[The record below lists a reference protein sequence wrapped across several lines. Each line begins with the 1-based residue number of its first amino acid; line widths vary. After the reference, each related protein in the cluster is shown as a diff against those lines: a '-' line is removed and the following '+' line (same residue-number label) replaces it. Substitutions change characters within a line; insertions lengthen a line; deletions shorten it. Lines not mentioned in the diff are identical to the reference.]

1 MALSREALR
10 RARVERQGEAVVRR
24 LESAVVG
31 IAGLGGL
38 GSHIAVSLA
47 RLGVGKLVLA
57 DFDRVDVT
65 NLHRQQYFIEQL
77 GRYKTDALAETL
89 RRVDPWLSCELHPVR
104 LTPENLPGIFA
115 GCSVLCEAFDRP
127 EEKAMLIE
135 TALTE
140 LPHTVVVSGSGMAG
154 TGSANTIQNGSR
166 HEPALSLR
174 GWGNRCGHQRQPD
187 RFPGQRVR
195 GPSSPYGSAASAGG
209 PNTLSLVPRNF
220 SKFGAAVFCGG
231 VKSIRRSYL

>member
-10 RARVERQGEAVVRR
+10 RARVERQGEAVVRQ

-57 DFDRVDVT
+57 DFDRVEVT

-89 RRVDPWLSCELHPVR
+89 RHIDPWLSCELHPVR

-154 TGSANTIQNGSR
+154 TGSANTIQTVRAMNRLYLCGDGKTDVATSGSLTASR
-166 HEPALSLR
+166 VSVCA
-174 GWGNRCGHQRQPD
+174 GHQAHMVLRLLLGDETP
-187 RFPGQRVR
+187 
-195 GPSSPYGSAASAGG
+195 
-209 PNTLSLVPRNF
+209 
-220 SKFGAAVFCGG
+220 
-231 VKSIRRSYL
+231 

>member
-38 GSHIAVSLA
+38 GSLIAVSLA

-65 NLHRQQYFIEQL
+65 NLDRQHYFIEQL

-104 LTPENLPGIFA
+104 LTPENLPEIFA

-154 TGSANTIQNGSR
+154 TGSANTIQTVRAMNRLYLCGDGETDVATSGSLTASR
-166 HEPALSLR
+166 VSVCA
-174 GWGNRCGHQRQPD
+174 GHQAHMVLRLLLGDETP
-187 RFPGQRVR
+187 
-195 GPSSPYGSAASAGG
+195 
-209 PNTLSLVPRNF
+209 
-220 SKFGAAVFCGG
+220 
-231 VKSIRRSYL
+231 

>member
-65 NLHRQQYFIEQL
+65 NLHRQQYFAEQL

-89 RRVDPWLSCELHPVR
+89 RRIDPWLSCELHPVR

-154 TGSANTIQNGSR
+154 TGSANTIQTVRAMNRLYLCGDGENDVATSGSLTASR
-166 HEPALSLR
+166 VSVCA
-174 GWGNRCGHQRQPD
+174 GHQAHMVLRLLLGDETP
-187 RFPGQRVR
+187 
-195 GPSSPYGSAASAGG
+195 
-209 PNTLSLVPRNF
+209 
-220 SKFGAAVFCGG
+220 
-231 VKSIRRSYL
+231 

>member
-1 MALSREALR
+1 MALSREELR
-10 RARVERQGEAVVRR
+10 RARVERQGEAVVRQ

-65 NLHRQQYFIEQL
+65 NLHRQQYFAEQL

-154 TGSANTIQNGSR
+154 IGSANTIQTVRAMNRLYLCGDGETDVATSGSL
-166 HEPALSLR
+166 PASR
-174 GWGNRCGHQRQPD
+174 VSVCAGHQAHMVLRLLLGDETP
-187 RFPGQRVR
+187 
-195 GPSSPYGSAASAGG
+195 
-209 PNTLSLVPRNF
+209 
-220 SKFGAAVFCGG
+220 
-231 VKSIRRSYL
+231 

>member
-65 NLHRQQYFIEQL
+65 NLHRQQYFAEQL

-154 TGSANTIQNGSR
+154 IGSANTIQTVRAMNRLYLCGDGETDVATSGSLTASR
-166 HEPALSLR
+166 VSVCA
-174 GWGNRCGHQRQPD
+174 GHQAHMVLRLLLGDETP
-187 RFPGQRVR
+187 
-195 GPSSPYGSAASAGG
+195 
-209 PNTLSLVPRNF
+209 
-220 SKFGAAVFCGG
+220 
-231 VKSIRRSYL
+231 

>member
-1 MALSREALR
+1 MALSREELR
-10 RARVERQGEAVVRR
+10 RARVERQGEAVVRQ

-154 TGSANTIQNGSR
+154 IGSANTIQTVRAMNRLYLCGDGETDVATSGSLTASR
-166 HEPALSLR
+166 VSVCA
-174 GWGNRCGHQRQPD
+174 GHQAHMVLRLLLGDETP
-187 RFPGQRVR
+187 
-195 GPSSPYGSAASAGG
+195 
-209 PNTLSLVPRNF
+209 
-220 SKFGAAVFCGG
+220 
-231 VKSIRRSYL
+231 

>member
-47 RLGVGKLVLA
+47 RLGIGKLVLA

-154 TGSANTIQNGSR
+154 IGSANTIQTVRAMNRLYLCGDGETDVATSGSLTASR
-166 HEPALSLR
+166 VSVCA
-174 GWGNRCGHQRQPD
+174 GHQAHMVLRLLLGDETP
-187 RFPGQRVR
+187 
-195 GPSSPYGSAASAGG
+195 
-209 PNTLSLVPRNF
+209 
-220 SKFGAAVFCGG
+220 
-231 VKSIRRSYL
+231 

>member
-47 RLGVGKLVLA
+47 RLGIGKLVLA

-154 TGSANTIQNGSR
+154 TGSANTIQTVRAMNRLYLCGDGETDVATSGSLTASR
-166 HEPALSLR
+166 VSVCA
-174 GWGNRCGHQRQPD
+174 GHQAHMVLRLLLGDQTP
-187 RFPGQRVR
+187 
-195 GPSSPYGSAASAGG
+195 
-209 PNTLSLVPRNF
+209 
-220 SKFGAAVFCGG
+220 
-231 VKSIRRSYL
+231 

>member
-1 MALSREALR
+1 MALSREELR
-10 RARVERQGEAVVRR
+10 RARVERQGEAVVRQ

-65 NLHRQQYFIEQL
+65 NLHRQQYFAEQL

-89 RRVDPWLSCELHPVR
+89 RRIDPWLSCELHPVR

-154 TGSANTIQNGSR
+154 TGSANEIQTVRAMNRLYLCGDGETDVATSGSLTASR
-166 HEPALSLR
+166 VSVCA
-174 GWGNRCGHQRQPD
+174 GHQAHMVLRLLLGDETP
-187 RFPGQRVR
+187 
-195 GPSSPYGSAASAGG
+195 
-209 PNTLSLVPRNF
+209 
-220 SKFGAAVFCGG
+220 
-231 VKSIRRSYL
+231 

>member
-115 GCSVLCEAFDRP
+115 GCSVLCEALDRP

-154 TGSANTIQNGSR
+154 IGSANTIQTVRAMNRLYLCGDGETDVATSGSLTASR
-166 HEPALSLR
+166 VSVCA
-174 GWGNRCGHQRQPD
+174 GHQAHMVLRLLLGDETP
-187 RFPGQRVR
+187 
-195 GPSSPYGSAASAGG
+195 
-209 PNTLSLVPRNF
+209 
-220 SKFGAAVFCGG
+220 
-231 VKSIRRSYL
+231 

>member
-104 LTPENLPGIFA
+104 LTPENLLGIFA

-140 LPHTVVVSGSGMAG
+140 LPHAVVVSGSGMAG
-154 TGSANTIQNGSR
+154 TGSANTIQTVRAMNRLYLCGDGETDVATSGSLTASR
-166 HEPALSLR
+166 VSVCA
-174 GWGNRCGHQRQPD
+174 GHQAHMVLRLLLGDETP
-187 RFPGQRVR
+187 
-195 GPSSPYGSAASAGG
+195 
-209 PNTLSLVPRNF
+209 
-220 SKFGAAVFCGG
+220 
-231 VKSIRRSYL
+231 

>member
-1 MALSREALR
+1 MALSREELR
-10 RARVERQGEAVVRR
+10 RARVERQGEAVVRQ

-65 NLHRQQYFIEQL
+65 NLHRQQYFVEQL

-89 RRVDPWLSCELHPVR
+89 RRVDPWLFCELHPVR

-154 TGSANTIQNGSR
+154 TGSANTIQTVRAMNRLYLCGDGETDVATSGSLTASR
-166 HEPALSLR
+166 VSVCA
-174 GWGNRCGHQRQPD
+174 GHQAHMVLRLLLGDETP
-187 RFPGQRVR
+187 
-195 GPSSPYGSAASAGG
+195 
-209 PNTLSLVPRNF
+209 
-220 SKFGAAVFCGG
+220 
-231 VKSIRRSYL
+231 